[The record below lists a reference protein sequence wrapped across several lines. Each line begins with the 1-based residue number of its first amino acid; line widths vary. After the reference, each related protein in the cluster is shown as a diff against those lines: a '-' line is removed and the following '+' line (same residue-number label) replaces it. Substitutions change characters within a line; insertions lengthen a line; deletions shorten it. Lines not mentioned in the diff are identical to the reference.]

1 MGKHLLIVG
10 VLGLISA
17 VSFAGTEKYK
27 SISGIYPHLSM
38 WNSEG
43 ECGTG
48 AVVPWAGKLWAITY
62 GPHVVYESDDRL
74 YEIDKNLDRIIRPES
89 LGGTHANR
97 LVHEASKQLVIGCYF
112 IDEKGNVRAIDRKKM
127 AGRLTGTARSQ
138 TDDKNKVFFAT
149 MEEGLYEVDVN
160 TLDAREIIR
169 DGNLKPHPDNADGK
183 KPKSS
188 KLHGYHGKGFYA
200 GFGKLFYS
208 NNGVRHKNVDKD
220 PTLKSG
226 ALASWSPDDK
236 DWTPIRICQFTE
248 ITGKD
253 GIKGS
258 SAPDKTPLW
267 SLGFDAKSVI
277 LMLCE
282 NGKWLS
288 YRLPKASHSY
298 DGSHGWN
305 TEWPRIRDIGE
316 DDFLMTMHG
325 AFWKFPP
332 NFDSEHARGI
342 RMRSNYL
349 KVVGDFCEWNGKIV
363 LGCDD
368 SAQKEFY
375 NKRPM
380 KAENCSPEKSNSN
393 LVFLDPEQLDKLGTP
408 IGRGSVFLR
417 EDAVRG
423 TLSEPMLVGGFSKRV
438 LTLSCANKKPV
449 RVAVVSISAD
459 GSKSSKTVEISES
472 APKFETLDSDAE
484 WAQIEALDDVY
495 SLTAHFDLS
504 SPEKRKNQPS
514 TEFDGIARIENG
526 ADSVALM
533 RSTADKTLAIVAL
546 RKNKSGGFDEIGTYA
561 LDTNLN
567 LKAAKLDAKT
577 ADAVRSTMIK
587 PEGVSFDGG
596 SVLVV
601 EDGKRYR
608 LPLDRRFLN
617 MPPNARVARE
627 VATERDLFNC
637 GGTFYELPARNAQ
650 GMAKIRPIASHPF
663 AVFDY
668 ASFCGLMFIS
678 GMSDTPAANNPH
690 VIVSDDGKFSLWAG
704 SIDDL
709 WKLGKPVGEGC
720 AWQNQA
726 VENGSVSDPFLL
738 TGYDKKTLKISS
750 ENDVKIAV
758 EIDVDGTGLWL
769 EYGVIDVKGGEA
781 FEKLMPENF
790 SGYWVRFRALGE
802 SPSITASL
810 LYE

>member
-1 MGKHLLIVG
+1 
-10 VLGLISA
+10 
-17 VSFAGTEKYK
+17 
-27 SISGIYPHLSM
+27 
-38 WNSEG
+38 
-43 ECGTG
+43 
-48 AVVPWAGKLWAITY
+48 
-62 GPHVVYESDDRL
+62 
-74 YEIDKNLDRIIRPES
+74 
-89 LGGTHANR
+89 
-97 LVHEASKQLVIGCYF
+97 
-112 IDEKGNVRAIDRKKM
+112 
-127 AGRLTGTARSQ
+127 
-138 TDDKNKVFFAT
+138 
-149 MEEGLYEVDVN
+149 
-160 TLDAREIIR
+160 
-169 DGNLKPHPDNADGK
+169 
-183 KPKSS
+183 
-188 KLHGYHGKGFYA
+188 
-200 GFGKLFYS
+200 
-208 NNGVRHKNVDKD
+208 
-220 PTLKSG
+220 
-226 ALASWSPDDK
+226 
-236 DWTPIRICQFTE
+236 
-248 ITGKD
+248 
-253 GIKGS
+253 
-258 SAPDKTPLW
+258 
-267 SLGFDAKSVI
+267 
-277 LMLCE
+277 
-282 NGKWLS
+282 
-288 YRLPKASHSY
+288 
-298 DGSHGWN
+298 
-305 TEWPRIRDIGE
+305 
-316 DDFLMTMHG
+316 MHG

-332 NFDSEHARGI
+332 DFDSKHARGI

-368 SAQKEFY
+368 SAKKEFF

-380 KAENCSPEKSNSN
+380 KAENCPPEKSNSN
-393 LVFLDPEQLDKLGTP
+393 LVFLDPEQLDKFGAP

-417 EDAVRG
+417 EDAPRG

-472 APKFETLDSDAE
+472 APKFETLGTDAE

-495 SLTAHFDLS
+495 SLTAHFDLAE
-504 SPEKRKNQPS
+504 PEQRATRPS

-577 ADAVRSTMIK
+577 ANAVRSTMIK

-678 GMSDTPAANNPH
+678 GMSDTAAAANNPH

-750 ENDVKIAV
+750 QRDVKVAV

-769 EYGVIDVKGGEA
+769 EYCAVDVKGGEA